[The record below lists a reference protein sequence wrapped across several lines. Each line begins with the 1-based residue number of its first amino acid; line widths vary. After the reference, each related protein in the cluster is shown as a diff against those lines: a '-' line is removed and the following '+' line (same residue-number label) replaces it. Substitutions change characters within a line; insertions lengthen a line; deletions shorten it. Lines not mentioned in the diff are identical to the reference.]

1 MVDRVA
7 SHRATRRG
15 AAGVARGFSMS
26 ALGSEELTS
35 AARWGRVRQ
44 VRVVSLADLTS
55 QNMTSLE
62 KVLLRGTGMR
72 TVLERVALVALG
84 EGS

>member
-1 MVDRVA
+1 
-7 SHRATRRG
+7 
-15 AAGVARGFSMS
+15 
-26 ALGSEELTS
+26 
-35 AARWGRVRQ
+35 
-44 VRVVSLADLTS
+44 
-55 QNMTSLE
+55 MTSLE